1 MRMHPT
7 IHLANNCHRLPVG
20 RLNTIR
26 IPGILRHYPELS
38 GNGIKFNPFDD
49 KLVPYPEDI
58 DTIPAD
64 LPGYEY
70 DHITVKY
77 VDASHRIATNLQG
90 SSPARGGPSHHTL

>member
-1 MRMHPT
+1 M
-7 IHLANNCHRLPVG
+7 PVG